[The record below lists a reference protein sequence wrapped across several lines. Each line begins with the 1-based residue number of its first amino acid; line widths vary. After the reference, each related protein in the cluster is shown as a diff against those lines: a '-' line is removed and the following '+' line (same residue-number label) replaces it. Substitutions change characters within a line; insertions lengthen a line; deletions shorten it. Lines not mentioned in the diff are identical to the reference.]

1 MEPSLTIESFRTLA
15 ARYSVVPVALEV
27 LGDRHTPV
35 SVFEQ
40 LVGKA
45 DGFLL
50 ESVEAGERWGRWSF
64 IGWDPAFTVTSHDGI
79 SSVDDPDVGIADGDP
94 LEVLEELTGRFT
106 TPSGTELNLS
116 GPVPP
121 LHTGAVGFLSY
132 DAVRYV
138 EHLPDRPVDD
148 RGLPEMMWQF
158 VGTLAAFDRL
168 RDTITLIRNVYV
180 SDDPDDDF
188 ARATSAL
195 RDAAS
200 RLTQSPP
207 TRATQRPAF
216 DKLPDAISNM
226 SQEAFETSVRTAVDY
241 IVKGDAFQIVPS
253 IRFEAEFSGDA
264 FSVYRSLRL
273 VNPSPFMFL
282 VRSGDVAVVGSSP
295 ELMSRVRDGVAYSR
309 PIAGTRPRGPSEAE
323 DIELERELLADP
335 KERAEHVMLIDLA
348 RNDLGRVCKFGT
360 VTIDDFMVVER
371 YSHVMHIV
379 SGISGEVD
387 DGVGPIDVLR
397 ATFPHGT
404 VSGAPKVRAM
414 EIIDELEPTARGP
427 YAGAVGYI
435 DFSGTL
441 DTAIALRT
449 CVTKGKKAWVQA
461 GAGVVVDS
469 DPGFEY
475 RECVAK
481 AQAVLT
487 AIAAADQL

>member
-50 ESVEAGERWGRWSF
+50 ESVEGGERWGRWSF

-168 RDTITLIRNVYV
+168 RDTI
-180 SDDPDDDF
+180 P
-188 ARATSAL
+188 
-195 RDAAS
+195 
-200 RLTQSPP
+200 
-207 TRATQRPAF
+207 
-216 DKLPDAISNM
+216 
-226 SQEAFETSVRTAVDY
+226 
-241 IVKGDAFQIVPS
+241 
-253 IRFEAEFSGDA
+253 
-264 FSVYRSLRL
+264 
-273 VNPSPFMFL
+273 
-282 VRSGDVAVVGSSP
+282 
-295 ELMSRVRDGVAYSR
+295 
-309 PIAGTRPRGPSEAE
+309 
-323 DIELERELLADP
+323 
-335 KERAEHVMLIDLA
+335 
-348 RNDLGRVCKFGT
+348 
-360 VTIDDFMVVER
+360 
-371 YSHVMHIV
+371 
-379 SGISGEVD
+379 
-387 DGVGPIDVLR
+387 
-397 ATFPHGT
+397 
-404 VSGAPKVRAM
+404 
-414 EIIDELEPTARGP
+414 
-427 YAGAVGYI
+427 
-435 DFSGTL
+435 
-441 DTAIALRT
+441 
-449 CVTKGKKAWVQA
+449 
-461 GAGVVVDS
+461 
-469 DPGFEY
+469 
-475 RECVAK
+475 
-481 AQAVLT
+481 
-487 AIAAADQL
+487 